1 MKNLSSTP
9 LLRLSLCIVV
19 LLATCSAYPQ
29 ITLSEYRQSV
39 YDTSPEL
46 ANAVAFREQSYATMR
61 QEKTS
66 FLPRLSASGSLKSAL
81 RRSTSGDKF
90 WGFAMQPAL
99 TQTIYGGGVVRATFN
114 QTMTGYESSQQNEQS
129 VLLYMRYAADYAYWN
144 LSAQQL
150 YKAATDEYVAII
162 KSLYMVVQE
171 RYAEGYVPRSDMLQ
185 VEARLSDAEYSQI
198 ALQNNYDVAL
208 HSFNNLRSVDQSTDV
223 ILSESIIDSI
233 PMPRRV
239 SSEELAARRP
249 DIKMAELAIRSA
261 QLATKITRAAYNPQ
275 ISATVNGSWHTFTP
289 NISNKTYIDGAAT
302 ISFSVPIYH
311 WGERRYARARAR
323 ADERIAENDLEN
335 ALDDMLQEEADGW
348 SALQNSYSQMQ
359 SSLKNLQIAGENL
372 SISTY
377 SYQEGQATVLDVL
390 QAQISWIQIYTNAI
404 TARFNYAVAV
414 SAYMRLTAED

>member
-1 MKNLSSTP
+1 MKYSLYIP
-9 LLRLSLCIVV
+9 LLRVA
-19 LLATCSAYPQ
+19 LLVTAVFAAHSAHSQ

-46 ANAVAFREQSYATMR
+46 ANAAAIKEQSYAAMR
-61 QEKTS
+61 QERTS
-66 FLPRLSASGSLKSAL
+66 FLPKLSASGSVKTAF
-81 RRSTSGDKF
+81 RRSAAGDKF
-90 WGFAMQPAL
+90 WGFAMQPSI
-99 TQTIYGGGVVRATFN
+99 TQTIYGGGVVRAAFN
-114 QTMTGYESSQQNEQS
+114 QAMTGYESSQYNEQA
-129 VLLYMRYAADYAYWN
+129 VMLYMRYAADYAYWN

-150 YKAATDEYVAII
+150 YKAATDEYVSII
-162 KSLYMVVQE
+162 KSLYRVVQE
-171 RYAEGYVPRSDMLQ
+171 RFSEGYVAKSDMLQ

-208 HSFNNLRSVDQSTDV
+208 HSFNNLRSASQSSDV
-223 ILSESIIDSI
+223 ILLESIIDSI

-239 SSEELAARRP
+239 SAEELVARRP
-249 DIKMAELAIRSA
+249 DIQMAELAIRSA
-261 QLATKITRAAYNPQ
+261 QWGTEITRSAYNPQ
-275 ISATVNGSWHTFTP
+275 INAGISGSWHTFTP
-289 NISNKTYIDGAAT
+289 NLSNKTYVDGAAT
-302 ISFSVPIYH
+302 ISLSVPIFH
-311 WGERRYARARAR
+311 WGERRYAIARAR
-323 ADERIAENDLEN
+323 ADERIAENNLEN

-348 SALQNSYSQMQ
+348 SALHNSYSQMQ

-414 SAYMRLTAED
+414 SAYMRLTAEN

>member
-1 MKNLSSTP
+1 MNNIFISILRFAVFVAVPCLITP
-9 LLRLSLCIVV
+9 
-19 LLATCSAYPQ
+19 AYSQ

-46 ANAVAFREQSYATMR
+46 ANAAAVKEQSYAAMR
-61 QEKTS
+61 QERTS
-66 FLPRLSASGSLKSAL
+66 FLPELSAAGSVKSAL
-81 RRSTSGDKF
+81 RRSAAGDKF
-90 WGFAMQPAL
+90 WGFAMQPSI
-99 TQTIYGGGVVRATFN
+99 TQTIYGGGVVRAAFN
-114 QTMTGYESSQQNEQS
+114 QAMTGYESSQYNEQS
-129 VLLYMRYAADYAYWN
+129 VMLYMRYAADYAYWN

-150 YKAATDEYVAII
+150 YKAATDEYVSII
-162 KSLYMVVQE
+162 KSLYRVVQE
-171 RYAEGYVPRSDMLQ
+171 RFAEGYVAKSDMLQ

-208 HSFNNLRSVDQSTDV
+208 HSFNNLRSASQSSDV
-223 ILSESIIDSI
+223 ILLESIIDSI

-239 SSEELAARRP
+239 SAEELALRRP
-249 DIKMAELAIRSA
+249 DIQMAELAIRSA
-261 QLATKITRAAYNPQ
+261 QWGTKITRSAYNPQ
-275 ISATVNGSWHTFTP
+275 ISAGISGSWHTFTP
-289 NISNKTYIDGAAT
+289 NLSNKTYIDGAAT
-302 ISFSVPIYH
+302 ISLSVPIFH
-311 WGERRYARARAR
+311 WGERRYAIARAR
-323 ADERIAENDLEN
+323 ADERIAENNLEN

-348 SALQNSYSQMQ
+348 SALNNSYSQMQ

>member
-1 MKNLSSTP
+1 MKCSLHIT
-9 LLRLSLCIVV
+9 LLRVALLISAV
-19 LLATCSAYPQ
+19 LGAHSARSQ

-46 ANAVAFREQSYATMR
+46 ANAVALKEQSYSAMR
-61 QEKTS
+61 QERTS
-66 FLPRLSASGSLKSAL
+66 FLPKLSASGSVKTAL
-81 RRSTSGDKF
+81 RRSTAGDKF
-90 WGFAMQPAL
+90 WGFAMQPSIN
-99 TQTIYGGGVVRATFN
+99 QTIYGGGVVRAAFN
-114 QTMTGYESSQQNEQS
+114 QAMTGYESSQYNEQA
-129 VLLYMRYAADYAYWN
+129 VMLYMRYAADYAYWN

-162 KSLYMVVQE
+162 KSLYRVVQE
-171 RYAEGYVPRSDMLQ
+171 RFSEGYVAKSDMLQ

-208 HSFNNLRSVDQSTDV
+208 HSFNNLRSAAQTSDV
-223 ILSESIIDSI
+223 ILLESIIDSI

-239 SSEELAARRP
+239 SAEELAARRP
-249 DIKMAELAIRSA
+249 DIQMAELAIRSA
-261 QLATKITRAAYNPQ
+261 QWGTKITRSAYNPQ
-275 ISATVNGSWHTFTP
+275 INAGISGSWHTFTP
-289 NISNKTYIDGAAT
+289 NVSNKTYVDGAAT
-302 ISFSVPIYH
+302 ISLSVPIFH
-311 WGERRYARARAR
+311 WGERRYAVARAR
-323 ADERIAENDLEN
+323 ADERIAENNLEN

>member
-1 MKNLSSTP
+1 MKYSLYIP
-9 LLRLSLCIVV
+9 LLRVA
-19 LLATCSAYPQ
+19 LLVTAVFAAHSAHSQ

-46 ANAVAFREQSYATMR
+46 ANAAAIKEQSYAAMR
-61 QEKTS
+61 QERTS
-66 FLPRLSASGSLKSAL
+66 FLPKLSASGSVKTAF
-81 RRSTSGDKF
+81 RRSAAGDKF
-90 WGFAMQPAL
+90 WGFAMQPSI
-99 TQTIYGGGVVRATFN
+99 TQTIYGGGVVRAAFN
-114 QTMTGYESSQQNEQS
+114 QAMTGYESSQYNEQA
-129 VLLYMRYAADYAYWN
+129 VMLYMRYAADYAYWN

-150 YKAATDEYVAII
+150 YKAATDEYVSII
-162 KSLYMVVQE
+162 KSLYRVVQE
-171 RYAEGYVPRSDMLQ
+171 RFSEGYVAKSDMLQ

-208 HSFNNLRSVDQSTDV
+208 HSFNNLRSASQSSDV
-223 ILSESIIDSI
+223 ILLESIIDSI

-239 SSEELAARRP
+239 SAEELVARRP
-249 DIKMAELAIRSA
+249 DIQMAELAIRSA
-261 QLATKITRAAYNPQ
+261 QWGTKITRSAYNPQ
-275 ISATVNGSWHTFTP
+275 INAGISGSWHTFTP
-289 NISNKTYIDGAAT
+289 NLSNKTYVDGAAT
-302 ISFSVPIYH
+302 ISLSVPIFH
-311 WGERRYARARAR
+311 WGERRYAIARAR
-323 ADERIAENDLEN
+323 ADERIAENNLEN

-348 SALQNSYSQMQ
+348 SALHNSYSQMQ

-414 SAYMRLTAED
+414 SAYMRLTAEN

>member
-1 MKNLSSTP
+1 MKYSLHIT
-9 LLRLSLCIVV
+9 LLRVA
-19 LLATCSAYPQ
+19 LLISAVFGTHSARSQ

-46 ANAVAFREQSYATMR
+46 ANAVALKEQSYSAMR
-61 QEKTS
+61 QERTS
-66 FLPRLSASGSLKSAL
+66 FLPKLSASGSVKTAL
-81 RRSTSGDKF
+81 RRSTAGDKF
-90 WGFAMQPAL
+90 WGFAMQPSIN
-99 TQTIYGGGVVRATFN
+99 QTIYGGGVVRAAFN
-114 QTMTGYESSQQNEQS
+114 QAMTGYESSQYNEQA
-129 VLLYMRYAADYAYWN
+129 VMLYMRYAADYAYWN

-162 KSLYMVVQE
+162 KSLYRVVQE
-171 RYAEGYVPRSDMLQ
+171 RFSEGYVAKSDMLQ

-208 HSFNNLRSVDQSTDV
+208 HSFNNLRSASQSSDV
-223 ILSESIIDSI
+223 ILLESIIDSI
-233 PMPRRV
+233 HMPRRV
-239 SSEELAARRP
+239 SAEELAARRP
-249 DIKMAELAIRSA
+249 DIQMAELAIRSA
-261 QLATKITRAAYNPQ
+261 QWGTKITRSAYNPQ
-275 ISATVNGSWHTFTP
+275 INAGISGSWHTFTP
-289 NISNKTYIDGAAT
+289 NVSNKTYVDGAAT
-302 ISFSVPIYH
+302 ISLSVPIFH
-311 WGERRYARARAR
+311 WGERRYAVARAR
-323 ADERIAENDLEN
+323 ADERIAENNLEN

>member
-1 MKNLSSTP
+1 MNNIFISILRFAVFVAVPCLITP
-9 LLRLSLCIVV
+9 
-19 LLATCSAYPQ
+19 AYSQ

-46 ANAVAFREQSYATMR
+46 ANAAAVKEQSYAAMR
-61 QEKTS
+61 QERTS
-66 FLPRLSASGSLKSAL
+66 FLPELSAAGSVKSAL
-81 RRSTSGDKF
+81 RRSAAGDKF
-90 WGFAMQPAL
+90 WGFAMQPSI
-99 TQTIYGGGVVRATFN
+99 TQTIYGGGVVRAAFN
-114 QTMTGYESSQQNEQS
+114 QAMTGYESSQYNEQS
-129 VLLYMRYAADYAYWN
+129 VMLYMRYAADYAYWN

-150 YKAATDEYVAII
+150 YKAATDEYVSII
-162 KSLYMVVQE
+162 KSLYRVVQE
-171 RYAEGYVPRSDMLQ
+171 RFAEGYVAKSDMLQ

-208 HSFNNLRSVDQSTDV
+208 HSFNNLRSASQSSDV
-223 ILSESIIDSI
+223 ILLESIIDSI

-239 SSEELAARRP
+239 TAEELALRRP
-249 DIKMAELAIRSA
+249 DIQMAELAIRSA
-261 QLATKITRAAYNPQ
+261 QWGTKITRSAYNPQ
-275 ISATVNGSWHTFTP
+275 ISAGISGSWHTFTP
-289 NISNKTYIDGAAT
+289 NLSNKTYIDGAAT
-302 ISFSVPIYH
+302 ISLSVPIFH
-311 WGERRYARARAR
+311 WGERRYAIARAR
-323 ADERIAENDLEN
+323 ADERIAENNLEN

-348 SALQNSYSQMQ
+348 SALNNSYSQMQ

>member
-1 MKNLSSTP
+1 MNNIFISILRFAVFVAVPCLITP
-9 LLRLSLCIVV
+9 
-19 LLATCSAYPQ
+19 AYSQ

-46 ANAVAFREQSYATMR
+46 ANAAAVKEQSYAAMR
-61 QEKTS
+61 QERTS
-66 FLPRLSASGSLKSAL
+66 FLPELSAAGSVKSAL
-81 RRSTSGDKF
+81 RRSAAGDKL
-90 WGFAMQPAL
+90 WGFAMQPSI
-99 TQTIYGGGVVRATFN
+99 TQTIYGGGVVRAAFN
-114 QTMTGYESSQQNEQS
+114 QAMTGYESSQYNEQS
-129 VLLYMRYAADYAYWN
+129 VMLYMRYAADYAYWN

-150 YKAATDEYVAII
+150 YKAATDEYVSII
-162 KSLYMVVQE
+162 KSLYRVVQE
-171 RYAEGYVPRSDMLQ
+171 RFAEGYVAKSDMLQ

-208 HSFNNLRSVDQSTDV
+208 HSFNNLRSASQSSDV
-223 ILSESIIDSI
+223 ILLESIIDSI

-239 SSEELAARRP
+239 TAEELALRRP
-249 DIKMAELAIRSA
+249 DIQMAELAIRSA
-261 QLATKITRAAYNPQ
+261 QWGTKITRSAYNPQ
-275 ISATVNGSWHTFTP
+275 ISAGISGSWHTFTP
-289 NISNKTYIDGAAT
+289 NLSNKTYIDGAAT
-302 ISFSVPIYH
+302 ISLSVPIFH
-311 WGERRYARARAR
+311 WGERRYAIARAR
-323 ADERIAENDLEN
+323 ADERIAENNLEN

-348 SALQNSYSQMQ
+348 SALNNSYSQMQ

>member
-1 MKNLSSTP
+1 MKCSLHIT
-9 LLRLSLCIVV
+9 LLRVALLISAV
-19 LLATCSAYPQ
+19 LVTHSARSQ

-46 ANAVAFREQSYATMR
+46 ANAVALKEQSYSAMR
-61 QEKTS
+61 QERTS
-66 FLPRLSASGSLKSAL
+66 FLPKLSASGTVKTAL
-81 RRSTSGDKF
+81 RRSAAGDKF
-90 WGFAMQPAL
+90 WGFAMQPSIN
-99 TQTIYGGGVVRATFN
+99 QTIYGGGVVRAAFN
-114 QTMTGYESSQQNEQS
+114 QAMTGYESSQYNEQA
-129 VLLYMRYAADYAYWN
+129 VMLYMRYAADYAYWN

-162 KSLYMVVQE
+162 KSLYRVVQE
-171 RYAEGYVPRSDMLQ
+171 RFSEGYVAKSDMLQ

-208 HSFNNLRSVDQSTDV
+208 HSFNNLRSAAQTSDV
-223 ILSESIIDSI
+223 ILLESIIDSI
-233 PMPRRV
+233 HMPRRI
-239 SSEELAARRP
+239 SAEELAARRP
-249 DIKMAELAIRSA
+249 DIQMAELAIRSA
-261 QLATKITRAAYNPQ
+261 QWGTKITRSAYNPQ
-275 ISATVNGSWHTFTP
+275 INAGISGSWHTFTP
-289 NISNKTYIDGAAT
+289 NVSNKTYVDGAAT
-302 ISFSVPIYH
+302 ISLSVPIFH
-311 WGERRYARARAR
+311 WGERRYAVARAR
-323 ADERIAENDLEN
+323 ADERIAENNLEN

>member
-1 MKNLSSTP
+1 MNNIFISI
-9 LLRLSLCIVV
+9 LRFAVFVAVLCFAIP
-19 LLATCSAYPQ
+19 AYSQ

-46 ANAVAFREQSYATMR
+46 ANAAAVKEQSFAAMR
-61 QEKTS
+61 QERTS
-66 FLPRLSASGSLKSAL
+66 FLPELSAAGSVKSAL
-81 RRSTSGDKF
+81 RRSAAGDKF
-90 WGFAMQPAL
+90 WGFAMQPSI
-99 TQTIYGGGVVRATFN
+99 TQTIYGGGVVRAAFN
-114 QTMTGYESSQQNEQS
+114 QAMTGYESSQYNEQS
-129 VLLYMRYAADYAYWN
+129 VMLYMRYAADYAYWN

-150 YKAATDEYVAII
+150 YKAATDEYVSII
-162 KSLYMVVQE
+162 KSLYRVVQE
-171 RYAEGYVPRSDMLQ
+171 RFAEGYVAKSDMLQ

-208 HSFNNLRSVDQSTDV
+208 HSFNNLRSASQSSDV
-223 ILSESIIDSI
+223 ILLESIIDSI

-239 SSEELAARRP
+239 SAEELALRRP
-249 DIKMAELAIRSA
+249 DIQMAELAIRSA
-261 QLATKITRAAYNPQ
+261 QWGTKITRSAYNPQ
-275 ISATVNGSWHTFTP
+275 ISAGISGSWHTFTP
-289 NISNKTYIDGAAT
+289 NLSNKTYLDGAAT
-302 ISFSVPIYH
+302 ISLSVPIFH
-311 WGERRYARARAR
+311 WGERRYAVARAR
-323 ADERIAENDLEN
+323 ADERIAENNLDN

-348 SALQNSYSQMQ
+348 SALNNSYSQMQ